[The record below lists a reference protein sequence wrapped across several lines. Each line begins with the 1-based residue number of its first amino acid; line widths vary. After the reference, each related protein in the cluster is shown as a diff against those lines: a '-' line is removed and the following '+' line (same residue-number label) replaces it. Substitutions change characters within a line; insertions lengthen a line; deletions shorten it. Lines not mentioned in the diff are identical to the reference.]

1 MGLHLA
7 RALPYLPA
15 NGLQCRRD
23 VLRLGVVALGRPLL
37 HLQLDRAF
45 SEGDM
50 HHHLT
55 AALTAVRYRKPP
67 QVVASGLHARRRSLS
82 LFTRLPGESALK
94 SRFHHLLGFVMPTW
108 K

>member
-7 RALPYLPA
+7 RALLYLPA
-15 NGLQCRRD
+15 NGLQRRRD

-45 SEGDM
+45 SEGEM

-55 AALTAVRYRKPP
+55 AALTAVRYRKVLGPCDLLR
-67 QVVASGLHARRRSLS
+67 VAFGDRHRKSPKGIGGTTNRRGMLR
-82 LFTRLPGESALK
+82 G
-94 SRFHHLLGFVMPTW
+94 VND
-108 K
+108 